1 MEDEALILAE
11 PDLTE
16 EWKVDLNDAELDL
29 TEELNADLN
38 DTEGGD
44 LCLKISP

>member
-1 MEDEALILAE
+1 MLAE

-16 EWKVDLNDAELDL
+16 EWKADLNDVELDL

>member
-1 MEDEALILAE
+1 MLEE

-29 TEELNADLN
+29 TEEWNADLY

>member
-1 MEDEALILAE
+1 MLVE

-16 EWKVDLNDAELDL
+16 EWKANLNDVELDL
-29 TEELNADLN
+29 TEEWNADLN
-38 DTEGGD
+38 DTKGGD